1 MAGNTAVISMVK
13 FATDWAA
20 HVPISALC
28 ERYTVTKDQV
38 LRLKTIWQLAPRH
51 DRRLRQKPKWAPKPT
66 RDEDAASGSSCE
78 LAPEIARR
86 IEELRARAAD
96 RFGTPNDTG
105 VVEFSVP
112 VIRIGGG
119 RGFSPS
125 SDENGSGD
133 I

>member
-20 HVPISALC
+20 HIPISALC

-51 DRRLRQKPKWAPKPT
+51 DRRLRQKPKWAPRPT
-66 RDEDAASGSSCE
+66 RDEDAASGSGCE

-86 IEELRARAAD
+86 IEELRSRAG
-96 RFGTPNDTG
+96 RFGTLNETG
-105 VVEFSVP
+105 IVEFSVP
-112 VIRIGGG
+112 VISTGHLRTF
-119 RGFSPS
+119 RPS
-125 SDENGSGD
+125 ADENGNR
-133 I
+133 

>member
-1 MAGNTAVISMVK
+1 MAGNTAVISMMT

-51 DRRLRQKPKWAPKPT
+51 DRRLRQKPKWAPRPT
-66 RDEDAASGSSCE
+66 RAEDAASGSGCE

-86 IEELRARAAD
+86 IEELRSRAG
-96 RFGTPNDTG
+96 RFGTLNETG

-112 VIRIGGG
+112 VIATGHLRNF
-119 RGFSPS
+119 RPS
-125 SDENGSGD
+125 TDENGNR
-133 I
+133 

>member
-1 MAGNTAVISMVK
+1 MAGNTAVISLVK

-38 LRLKTIWQLAPRH
+38 LRLKVIWNLSPRH

-86 IEELRARAAD
+86 IEDLRARAAD
-96 RFGTPNDTG
+96 RFGTPNATG

-112 VIRIGGG
+112 VIRIG
-119 RGFSPS
+119 RVRRFSPS
-125 SDENGSGD
+125 CNDNSSGD
-133 I
+133 N